1 MDLPGIGADPD
12 TGMRWPA
19 YLRGVLA
26 FSAAGVL
33 FLYALQRL
41 QGVLPGSLG
50 FSSIDPDQAFNTA
63 VSFVTNTNWQSYYGE
78 QAMGH
83 VVQTAGLAVQN
94 FVSAAVGMAVAVALV
109 RGFARSRTGD
119 LGNFWADLVRGVVRV
134 LVPLAAVAAVVLVA
148 CGAIQNFSGIHE
160 VGQFTG
166 GTQQWNG
173 GAVASQE
180 AIKELGTN
188 GGGYFNANSAHPFE
202 NPTPFTNLFEI
213 FLILLIPVSL
223 TRTFGLMA
231 GSVKQGYAILA
242 TMGTIWLAFVSLMM
256 WTEFSHHGPAF
267 ELANGAMEGKEVRFG
282 IGGSSIFAVSTTL
295 TSTGAV
301 DSFHSSFTGLGGGI
315 TLLGMML
322 GEIAPGGVGSG
333 LYGML
338 VMAVIAVFI
347 AGLMVGR
354 TPEYLGKKIGAREI
368 KLAAC
373 YILITPALVLVF
385 TAFAMALPTPPTP
398 RPTAG
403 ARILRDPLRLHLR
416 LEQQRV
422 RLRRPERRHPVVQ
435 HHARPVHALRP
446 LPADGVRAG
455 ARRIPRRAAAG
466 PGHRGHAA
474 HREAAVQRPAGGRD
488 PHRHRSDVLP
498 RPGAGPARRGA
509 GVTTTRTQNPE
520 DSMSTATPTRA
531 PHSDV
536 PSGHKPAEGR
546 AGAGLFDPKQLVTS
560 LPDAFRKLDPRMM
573 VKSPVMFVVWIGSLL
588 TTVFSFR
595 DPGDWF
601 GWTISAWLWLT
612 VLFANLAEAVA
623 EGRGKAQAD
632 TLRKAKTDTVARR
645 LRPDGSEE
653 RVPGTGLGIGDLV
666 VCEAGDVVPGD
677 GDVVEGVAS
686 VDESAITGESAPVI
700 RESGG
705 DRSAVTGV
713 RRSSPTASSSG
724 SRPGPGRPSSTA

>member
-1 MDLPGIGADPD
+1 MTSAATAAGDMGPVLAGVLQLLALIAALALVHIPLGNHMARVYSSDRHWRVEKWIYKGIGADPD

-26 FSAAGVL
+26 FSLIGVL

-50 FSSIDPDQAFNTA
+50 FASIGPDQAFNTA

-109 RGFARSRTGD
+109 RGFARSRSGE

-134 LVPLAAVAAVVLVA
+134 LVPLATIGAVVLVA

-166 GTQQWNG
+166 GAQEWNG

-202 NPTPFTNLFEI
+202 NPTPFSNLFEI
-213 FLILLIPVSL
+213 FLILVIPFSL
-223 TRTFGLMA
+223 TRAFGVMV

-242 TMGTIWLAFVSLMM
+242 TMGTIWLGFVSLMM

-315 TLLGMML
+315 TMLGMML

-338 VMAVIAVFI
+338 IMAVIAVFI

-354 TPEYLGKKIGAREI
+354 TPEYLGKKIGTREI

-373 YILITPALVLVF
+373 YILVTPALVLVL
-385 TAFAMALPTPPTP
+385 TAFAMALPTPANSTTNSGAHGFSEILYAYTSASNNNGSAFAGLDADTQWFNTTLGIAMLLGRFVPMVFVLALAGSLAEQ
-398 RPTAG
+398 RPVPATAG
-403 ARILRDPLRLHLR
+403 TLRTEKPLFTGLLVGAILIITGLTYFPALALGPL
-416 LEQQRV
+416 
-422 RLRRPERRHPVVQ
+422 
-435 HHARPVHALRP
+435 
-446 LPADGVRAG
+446 
-455 ARRIPRRAAAG
+455 
-466 PGHRGHAA
+466 
-474 HREAAVQRPAGGRD
+474 
-488 PHRHRSDVLP
+488 
-498 RPGAGPARRGA
+498 
-509 GVTTTRTQNPE
+509 
-520 DSMSTATPTRA
+520 
-531 PHSDV
+531 
-536 PSGHKPAEGR
+536 AEG
-546 AGAGLFDPKQLVTS
+546 
-560 LPDAFRKLDPRMM
+560 
-573 VKSPVMFVVWIGSLL
+573 
-588 TTVFSFR
+588 
-595 DPGDWF
+595 
-601 GWTISAWLWLT
+601 
-612 VLFANLAEAVA
+612 LA
-623 EGRGKAQAD
+623 
-632 TLRKAKTDTVARR
+632 
-645 LRPDGSEE
+645 
-653 RVPGTGLGIGDLV
+653 
-666 VCEAGDVVPGD
+666 
-677 GDVVEGVAS
+677 
-686 VDESAITGESAPVI
+686 
-700 RESGG
+700 
-705 DRSAVTGV
+705 
-713 RRSSPTASSSG
+713 
-724 SRPGPGRPSSTA
+724 